1 MGAVYSEETEMVLVP
16 RQPTKEMVEAA
27 KYDALAEDAAAVWET
42 MIVEWLQRSTGKS
55 TSDSG

>member
-1 MGAVYSEETEMVLVP
+1 VP
-16 RQPTKEMVEAA
+16 RRPTKEMLDAA

-55 TSDSG
+55 ASGSG